1 MYKKRKVR
9 SRLRGRRTCGY
20 GQKFKHRGKG
30 SKGGKGMAGTGKKAG
45 QKRTW
50 ILKYH
55 PDYFGKTGFKSRQRK
70 SMIINVG
77 HLNDKIEKFAKEGK
91 AKKEN
96 NGYRIELKDYKVL
109 SAGKVNKKLFVK
121 AKSFSKKAEEKILK
135 ANGSIE
141 KIEQAE

>member
-1 MYKKRKVR
+1 MYRKRKKR

-55 PDYFGKTGFKSRQRK
+55 PDYFGKHGFVSRNRK
-70 SMIINVG
+70 IRTMNVG
-77 HLNDKIEKFAKEGK
+77 MISDKIDIFVKKGK
-91 AKKEN
+91 AKKSDK
-96 NGYRIELKDYKVL
+96 GYEIELKGYKIL
-109 SAGKVNKKLFVK
+109 SSGKVNKKLFVK
-121 AKSFSKKAEEKILK
+121 AFSFSKKAEEKIIKLG
-135 ANGSIE
+135 GSAT
-141 KIEQAE
+141 KI

>member
-30 SKGGKGMAGTGKKAG
+30 SRAGKGMAGTGKKAG

-55 PDYFGKTGFKSRQRK
+55 PDYFGKNGFTSRYK
-70 SMIINVG
+70 KLKTMNIG
-77 HLNDKIEKFAKEGK
+77 TLNDRIETLVKKGK
-91 AKKEN
+91 AKKVDK
-96 NGYRIELKDYKVL
+96 GYEIELKGFKIL
-109 SAGKVNKKLFVK
+109 SSGKVNKKLFVK
-121 AKSFSKKAEEKILK
+121 ASLFSKKAEEKIAKLG
-135 ANGSIE
+135 GSAT
-141 KIEQAE
+141 KV